1 MNEQS
6 ECPDD
11 LTAIIQSKDP
21 LATIGSY
28 VFPGRYYAGFLE
40 DWNDCIKKL
49 CKKTDRYTFIYDP
62 VKWEHSDMLTKIYE
76 NIHPENAPKT
86 FYCNGD
92 IKLKEKHEKFCITYH
107 NLTRFSINVYS
118 FPWVFMQRWLWR
130 NKKYTE
136 KSGMKGC
143 FGDTYITHADLD
155 YNKKY
160 KIVCPVNHP
169 KINRVMTLGRLAE
182 HHEFAYSFKNTDT
195 IKKDGSFTNDE
206 FNAFVLKNKKYYH
219 TKLVFPDSIPWN
231 WAEDGNHIV
240 GEGFMIP
247 VDHNIEFPINDFN
260 IQKQKYFTDIFK
272 LPTVWPEDIQENDYH
287 NYFPTLEWLQ
297 SHIELIHETYCVSSG
312 SISEKT
318 AKAVGHMKPFLT
330 IGCQNWYK
338 YFESYGFQ
346 LYDELFDYS
355 FDSLPS
361 YKDRWEHIMNQC
373 DKILDTSHNEL
384 NDKIEKMKP
393 KLKYNKEI
401 MKSIGRSYFSKVVD
415 VWALANRI
423 LLPSYNSFGF
433 IDDKN

>member
-1 MNEQS
+1 MDKQS
-6 ECPDD
+6 RPPDE
-11 LTAIIQSKDP
+11 LTAIVQSKDS
-21 LATIGSY
+21 LATLGSY
-28 VFPGRYYAGFLE
+28 IFGGQKRKFPE
-40 DWNDCIKKL
+40 IWNDCIKKL
-49 CKKTDRYTFIYDP
+49 YKKTDRYTFIYDP
-62 VKWEHSDMLTKIYE
+62 VKWEHSDTLKEIYE
-76 NIHPENAPKT
+76 NIHPENASKT

-92 IKLKEKHEKFCITYH
+92 LKLNEKHERFCRTYH
-107 NLTRFSINVYS
+107 NLTRFPINVYS
-118 FPWVFMQRWLWR
+118 FPWIFMQRWLWR
-130 NKKYTE
+130 DKKYTE

-143 FGDTYITHADLD
+143 FGDTYIKHAKLD
-155 YNKKY
+155 YYKKY

-195 IKKDGSFTNDE
+195 IKKDGSFTDAE
-206 FNAFVLKNKKYYH
+206 FNAFVLKNKKQ
-219 TKLVFPDSIPWN
+219 WN

-240 GEGFMIP
+240 GEGFAIP

-260 IQKQKYFTDIFK
+260 IRKQKYFTDILK

-287 NYFPTLEWLQ
+287 YFFPTLEWLQ

-338 YFESYGFQ
+338 YFKSYGFQ

-373 DKILDTSHNEL
+373 DKILDTPHKEL
-384 NDKIEKMKP
+384 KDKIEKMKP

-401 MKSIGRSYFSKVVD
+401 MKSIGRSYMSRIVD

-433 IDDKN
+433 IDDKT